1 MKRVKMLKI
10 FRRVEA
16 ARNLV
21 RTLENQIQLPVTNQ
35 SLPENFRDVRKRS
48 TLNYASLA
56 RVGRVES
63 TNASESDKG
72 DQNHEDLQA
81 ANEALGKAIDSKDR
95 WLESVGNVVAKQN
108 FIDMAHKCVQP
119 GYDYY
124 EKTFNDSN
132 GRMYNIKKSFQAASV
147 FNVIELTRMNEV
159 EVSLLLE
166 KLPCF
171 DFAEF
176 TNNFEEFHA
185 GLMKE
190 FPEVQRQAKHSV
202 TMDEFSTLP
211 GAREYDVKLENKKK
225 LDLLQ
230 RNQGRAEDTEE
241 ANDCFF

>member
-1 MKRVKMLKI
+1 MLKI

-190 FPEVQRQAKHSV
+190 FLRSSDKLNIQLPWTSSQHFLEHVSTMLSLRIKKNLTCFSGIKEGQKIPKRQMIV
-202 TMDEFSTLP
+202 FS
-211 GAREYDVKLENKKK
+211 N
-225 LDLLQ
+225 
-230 RNQGRAEDTEE
+230 
-241 ANDCFF
+241 